1 MVDFAEE
8 SETITT
14 ILSIYLA
21 EYHGKGPADSAAGG
35 AKTKAD
41 EAAVYGTT
49 IETAYDLYVF
59 LNAHYK
65 QVQTFIF
72 ILHLTTEVRLL
83 FTSPVHRLLKRT
95 MKLCT
100 KFTVASSIIFRKELS
115 LVFLVETLLLSLQL
129 RKIIALVLDTLAFR
143 NLLNKYFNV
152 KLSALVRVVFQV
164 RQN

>member
-1 MVDFAEE
+1 
-8 SETITT
+8 
-14 ILSIYLA
+14 
-21 EYHGKGPADSAAGG
+21 
-35 AKTKAD
+35 
-41 EAAVYGTT
+41 
-49 IETAYDLYVF
+49 
-59 LNAHYK
+59 
-65 QVQTFIF
+65 
-72 ILHLTTEVRLL
+72 
-83 FTSPVHRLLKRT
+83 